1 MAFSPN
7 NSSGGGEVSIFWG
20 GLVLAPALW
29 AVLFLVALSRF
40 NFQWII
46 LVIIALSLTSSNLFG
61 YVRYVRV
68 FLLHALIPNVTHTHV
83 PISKR

>member
-1 MAFSPN
+1 M
-7 NSSGGGEVSIFWG
+7 SIFWG

-68 FLLHALIPNVTHTHV
+68 FLLHALIPNVTHTPYQYLHV
-83 PISKR
+83 T